1 MKSRT
6 FLSAAPVCRSIP
18 DRLARVL
25 LPALLAAA
33 SIALAPEALRPQE
46 SAGTDR
52 LRLEPCSVEGVAGE
66 IRCGTFRVPEDRG
79 EEDGRAIDLAVT
91 VLRATGPDPAPDPVI
106 YLVGGPGAAATGVD
120 AAFENLPRLRRRRDV
135 VLVDQRGTGDS
146 NRLDC
151 DYMWGGPRASYTEGF
166 LPVDRV
172 RACREEL
179 EERADLGQYTTP
191 VAMDDL
197 DELRQALGYERVN
210 LWGGSYGTRAALV
223 YLRRHGEHVRSVIL
237 AGPDL
242 SFRYGSAAVALAAE
256 RALQRLAA
264 RCRKDTACGSRHPD
278 LRAEV
283 DSVLRRLEREPV
295 TTRVSSP
302 SGDTV
307 RLAIG
312 RHDFA
317 EGLRYLMYGADA
329 AAGIPSLV
337 QQARSGDFRR
347 FGTLLLRIRAS
358 LTRQAADGL
367 YLSVD
372 CAEVV
377 PRIDSVDLAR
387 VDSASF
393 LRGDRARQRVRA
405 CSEWPRAGPP
415 PGFHDPVGGRAPTLV
430 LAGGLDPTIPVGWT
444 RTVTRWLRNS
454 RRVVFPNR
462 GHELGPSRADE
473 CLRGIVTDF
482 LADPVP
488 ERLDAS
494 CTRDPEPLDFPSPG
508 GG

>member
-1 MKSRT
+1 MTSHPL
-6 FLSAAPVCRSIP
+6 LSTPTCRSTL
-18 DRLARVL
+18 DRVARVL

-33 SIALAPEALRPQE
+33 SIALAPEALRAQE
-46 SAGTDR
+46 SGGADR
-52 LRLEPCSVEGVAGE
+52 LRLERCSVEGVAGE
-66 IRCGTFRVPEDRG
+66 VRCGTFRVPEDRG
-79 EEDGRAIDLAVT
+79 EEDGRNIDLAVT

-151 DYMWGGPRASYTEGF
+151 DCMWGGPGASFTETF

-179 EERADLGQYTTP
+179 EERSDLGEYTTP

-197 DELRQALGYERVN
+197 DELRQALEYGQVN
-210 LWGGSYGTRAALV
+210 LWGGSYGTRAALM

-242 SFRYGSAAVALAAE
+242 SFRYGSAAVALAA
-256 RALQRLAA
+256 
-264 RCRKDTACGSRHPD
+264 
-278 LRAEV
+278 
-283 DSVLRRLEREPV
+283 
-295 TTRVSSP
+295 
-302 SGDTV
+302 
-307 RLAIG
+307 
-312 RHDFA
+312 
-317 EGLRYLMYGADA
+317 
-329 AAGIPSLV
+329 
-337 QQARSGDFRR
+337 
-347 FGTLLLRIRAS
+347 
-358 LTRQAADGL
+358 DGM

-377 PRIDSVDLAR
+377 ARIDSADLIR
-387 VDSASF
+387 VDSTSF

-405 CSEWPRAGPP
+405 CSEWPRAGLP
-415 PGFHDPVGGRAPTLV
+415 PGFHEPVGGRVPTLV
-430 LAGGLDPTIPVGWT
+430 LTGGLDPTIPVGWT
-444 RTVTRWLRNS
+444 RTVTRWLRDS

-462 GHELGPSRADE
+462 GHELGPNSADG
-473 CLRGIVTDF
+473 CMRGIVTDF

-494 CTRDPEPLDFPSPG
+494 CTRDPDPLDFPSPDG
-508 GG
+508 R

>member
-1 MKSRT
+1 MT
-6 FLSAAPVCRSIP
+6 PQPLPFAAPVLRSMP
-18 DRLARVL
+18 GRVARLL

-33 SIALAPEALRPQE
+33 SIALVPGATRAQE
-46 SAGTDR
+46 SAPADR

-66 IRCGTFRVPEDRG
+66 IRCGTFRVPEHRG
-79 EEDGRAIDLAVT
+79 GERGRTIELAVT
-91 VLRATGPDPAPDPVI
+91 ILRATGPDPAPAPLV

-135 VLVDQRGTGDS
+135 VLMDQRGTGDS

-151 DYMWGGPRASYTEGF
+151 DFTWGGAEASHTEAF

-179 EERADLGQYTTP
+179 EERADLGRYTTP
-191 VAMDDL
+191 AAMDDL
-197 DELRQALGYERVN
+197 DELRQALGYARVD

-223 YLRRHGEHVRSVIL
+223 YLRRHGDHVRSMIL

-256 RALQRLAA
+256 RALQRLAG
-264 RCRKDTACGSRHPD
+264 RCREDPACGSRHPD
-278 LRAEV
+278 LRTEV
-283 DSVLRRLEREPV
+283 DSVLRRLEGSPAV
-295 TTRVSSP
+295 TRVPSP
-302 SGDTV
+302 AGDTV
-307 RLAIG
+307 RMEIG

-317 EGLRYLMYGADA
+317 EGLRYLLYGADA
-329 AAGIPSLV
+329 AAGIPGLV
-337 QQARSGDFRR
+337 ERARSGHFRR

-358 LTRQAADGL
+358 LTGQAADGM

-372 CAEVV
+372 CSEVV
-377 PRIDSVDLAR
+377 PRIDSADLAR
-387 VDSASF
+387 ADEASF
-393 LRGDRARQRVRA
+393 LRGERARQRIRA
-405 CSEWPRAGPP
+405 CSEWPRAELA
-415 PGFHDPVGGRAPTLV
+415 PGFHEPVGGRTPTLV

-462 GHELGPSRADE
+462 GHELGPNGADA
-473 CLRGIVTDF
+473 CMRDIVTDF
-482 LADPVP
+482 LDTPDP

-494 CTRDPEPLDFPSPG
+494 CAREPEPLEFPSPEG
-508 GG
+508 G

>member
-1 MKSRT
+1 MT
-6 FLSAAPVCRSIP
+6 PHPALSTPTCRSTL
-18 DRLARVL
+18 DRVAGVL

-33 SIALAPEALRPQE
+33 SLALAPAALRAQE
-46 SAGTDR
+46 SGGADR
-52 LRLEPCSVEGVAGE
+52 LRLEPCSVEGVAGD

-79 EEDGRAIDLAVT
+79 EEDGRTIDLSVT
-91 VLRATGPDPAPDPVI
+91 VLRATGPDPAPEPVI

-151 DYMWGGPRASYTEGF
+151 DYMWGGPGASYTEAF

-179 EERADLGQYTTP
+179 GERSDLGQYTTP

-197 DELRQALGYERVN
+197 DELRQALGYGQVN

-256 RALQRLAA
+256 RALERLAA
-264 RCRKDTACGSRHPD
+264 RCREDTACGSRHPD

-295 TTRVSSP
+295 STHVPTP
-302 SGDTV
+302 AGDTV
-307 RLAIG
+307 RVEIG

-317 EGLRYLMYGADA
+317 EGLRYLMYGAET
-329 AAGIPSLV
+329 AAGIPGLV
-337 QQARSGDFRR
+337 ERARSGDFRR
-347 FGTLLLRIRAS
+347 FGTLLMRIRAS
-358 LTRQAADGL
+358 LTRQAADGM

-377 PRIDSVDLAR
+377 PRIDSADLIR

-405 CSEWPRAGPP
+405 CSEWPRAGLP
-415 PGFHDPVGGRAPTLV
+415 PGFHEPAGGRVPTLV
-430 LAGGLDPTIPVGWT
+430 LTGGLDPTIPVGWT

-462 GHELGPSRADE
+462 GHELGPNSADG
-473 CLRGIVTDF
+473 CMRGIVTDF
-482 LADPVP
+482 LADPAP
-488 ERLDAS
+488 LRLDTS
-494 CTRDPEPLDFPSPG
+494 CARDPDPLDFSSPDG
-508 GG
+508 R

>member
-1 MKSRT
+1 MTSHPVPT
-6 FLSAAPVCRSIP
+6 AAPDCRSIP
-18 DRLARVL
+18 DRVARVL
-25 LPALLAAA
+25 LLALLAAA
-33 SIALAPEALRPQE
+33 PIALAPQALPAQVSGGAE
-46 SAGTDR
+46 R
-52 LRLEPCSVEGVAGE
+52 LRLEPCSVEDVAGE
-66 IRCGTFRVPEDRG
+66 MRCGTFRVPEDRSG
-79 EEDGRAIDLAVT
+79 EDGRTIDLAVT

-151 DYMWGGPRASYTEGF
+151 DFTWGGPGASYTEAF

-179 EERADLGQYTTP
+179 EERADLARYTTP

-197 DELRQALGYERVN
+197 DELRQALGYDRVN
-210 LWGGSYGTRAALV
+210 LWGGSYGSRAALV
-223 YLRRHGEHVRSVIL
+223 YLRRHGDHLRSVIL

-242 SFRYGSAAVALAAE
+242 SFRYGSAAVALAAD
-256 RALQRLAA
+256 RALERLAA
-264 RCRKDTACGSRHPD
+264 RCRDDTACGSRHPD

-295 TTRVSSP
+295 ATSVPSP
-302 SGDTV
+302 TGDTV
-307 RLAIG
+307 RMEIG

-329 AAGIPSLV
+329 ATGIPSLV

-347 FGTLLLRIRAS
+347 FGALLLRIRAG

-377 PRIDSVDLAR
+377 PRIDSVDLVR

-393 LRGDRARQRVRA
+393 LRGERARQRSRA
-405 CSEWPRAGPP
+405 CAEWPRAELP
-415 PGFHDPVGGRAPTLV
+415 PGFHAPVGGRVPTLI

-462 GHELGPSRADE
+462 GHELGPNSADG
-473 CLRGIVTDF
+473 CMRGIVTDF
-482 LADPVP
+482 LADPAP
-488 ERLDAS
+488 ERIDTS

>member
-1 MKSRT
+1 MT
-6 FLSAAPVCRSIP
+6 PQVLPFAVPVPRSIP
-18 DRLARVL
+18 DRIARVL
-25 LPALLAAA
+25 LAALLAAA
-33 SIALAPEALRPQE
+33 SIALAPGATRAQE
-46 SAGTDR
+46 SGSSDG

-66 IRCGTFRVPEDRG
+66 IRCGTFRVPEHRTG
-79 EEDGRAIDLAVT
+79 EDGRTIDLAVT
-91 VLRATGPDPAPDPVI
+91 VLRATGPDPAPDPLVH
-106 YLVGGPGAAATGVD
+106 LVGGPGAAATGVD

-151 DYMWGGPRASYTEGF
+151 DFTWGGAEASYTEAF

-179 EERADLGQYTTP
+179 EERADLGRYTTP
-191 VAMDDL
+191 AAMDDL

-223 YLRRHGEHVRSVIL
+223 YLRRHGDHVRSVIL

-242 SFRYGSAAVALAAE
+242 SFRYGSAAVALASE
-256 RALQRLAA
+256 RALERLAS
-264 RCRKDTACGSRHPD
+264 RCRSDASCGDRHPD

-283 DSVLRRLEREPV
+283 DTVLDRLERDPAV
-295 TTRVSSP
+295 ARVPSP
-302 SGDTV
+302 TGDTV
-307 RLAIG
+307 RVEIG

-329 AAGIPSLV
+329 AAGIPGLV
-337 QQARSGDFRR
+337 EQARSGEFRR
-347 FGTLLLRIRAS
+347 FGTILLRIRAS
-358 LTRQAADGL
+358 LTGQAADGM

-377 PRIDSVDLAR
+377 PRIDSADLVR

-393 LRGDRARQRVRA
+393 LRDGRARQRIRA
-405 CSEWPRAGPP
+405 CAEWPRAELP
-415 PGFHDPVGGRAPTLV
+415 PGFHEPVGGRTPTLV

-444 RTVTRWLRNS
+444 RTVTRWLQNS

-462 GHELGPSRADE
+462 GHELGPNSADA
-473 CLRGIVTDF
+473 CMRRIVTGF
-482 LADPVP
+482 LSDPAP
-488 ERLDAS
+488 GRLDTS
-494 CTRDPEPLDFPSPG
+494 CTRDPEPLDFPSPDG
-508 GG
+508 S